1 MAENGRL
8 SDSELA
14 PIAGGRLEKSAAAA
28 WNAMNEEGRRRYG
41 ADATLL
47 PTGSKSS
54 YRTYAQQVELWELY
68 QRKKGNEAA
77 RPGTSNH
84 GRGLAVDVKT
94 EAMRKHIDAIGTRF
108 GWSKEWSDAPKE
120 WWHLTYRPGIWSG
133 ADPGPDGGGP
143 EPIVKGVPGKI
154 PQLNYVIGP
163 GMNQRVPA
171 VSVLQKQLKSRGHP
185 NLNVDGVYGPQ
196 TQAVVEQFQK
206 NHGLPADGVVGAE
219 TWKKVFSQ

>member
-8 SDSELA
+8 PDSALA

-28 WNAMNEEGRRRYG
+28 WNAMSVECRRRFG

-84 GRGLAVDVKT
+84 GLGLAVDVKT
-94 EAMRKHIDAIGTRF
+94 EAMRKHIDAIGRGF

-120 WWHLTYRPGIWSG
+120 WWHLKYRAGIWSG
-133 ADPGPDGGGP
+133 PDPGADGGGAQP
-143 EPIVKGVPGKI
+143 VVKGVPGI

-163 GMNQRVPA
+163 AMNQRVPA
-171 VSVLQKQLKSRGHP
+171 VKVLQTQLQSHGHP
-185 NLNVDGVYGPQ
+185 NLQVDGVYGPE

-206 NHGLPADGVVGAE
+206 NHGLAVDGIVGPE
-219 TWKKVFSQ
+219 TWKQVFSQ